1 MTFPWLVSTPS
12 RSAAGAAARLDAQL
26 RELRDRA
33 ALFYRLGYSVEVA
46 TKRLCARVA
55 WEHEPASA
63 HGGSHK
69 RPSGLSDAAIAE
81 AVRETY
87 ARRPSGS
94 L

>member
-1 MTFPWLVSTPS
+1 MTFPWLVPTAS
-12 RSAAGAAARLDAQL
+12 RSAAGAAARLESQL

-33 ALFYRLGYSVEVA
+33 ALFYRLGYSAEVA

-55 WEHEPASA
+55 WEHEPAS
-63 HGGSHK
+63 HR

-81 AVRETY
+81 AVRDTY

>member
-1 MTFPWLVSTPS
+1 MTFPWLVPTAS
-12 RSAAGAAARLDAQL
+12 RSSAGAAARLASQL

-33 ALFYRLGYSVEVA
+33 ALFYRLGYPVETA
-46 TKRLCARVA
+46 TKRLCALVA
-55 WEHEPASA
+55 WEHEPASN
-63 HGGSHK
+63 HGGPHR
-69 RPSGLSDAAIAE
+69 RPAGLSDAAIAE

>member
-1 MTFPWLVSTPS
+1 VTFPWLVSTPS
-12 RSAAGAAARLDAQL
+12 RSAAGATARLDAQL

-33 ALFYRLGYSVEVA
+33 ALFFRLGYPAEVA
-46 TKRLCARVA
+46 TRRLCALVA
-55 WEHEPASA
+55 WEHDPASK
-63 HGGSHK
+63 HGGPHR
-69 RPSGLSDAAIAE
+69 RPAGLSDAAIAE